1 MKIFQ
6 TLLLC
11 TLALQFVHCYELK
24 KMEEFS
30 STNVFNEA
38 KDGGGQKSRKWTKI
52 LLASKR
58 LSQYK
63 TKHGKSGLLN
73 GVKHGTDEKAIS
85 LLLKEMAKRRWI
97 KYANICMSRFKSKPL
112 CFSNGVTVFY
122 VWQKMLVT
130 KLRQDIL
137 GSLWDIIQ
145 AVGFRRFFQW
155 ISN

>member
-6 TLLLC
+6 ALLSC

-24 KMEEFS
+24 KIEEI
-30 STNVFNEA
+30 STKIAVQNA
-38 KDGGGQKSRKWTKI
+38 KDEGGLKSRKWAKI
-52 LLASKR
+52 LQASNR

-73 GVKHGTDEKAIS
+73 GVKRNTDEKAVL
-85 LLLKEMAKRRWI
+85 LLLKEMAKRRWM
-97 KYANICMSRFKSKPL
+97 KYATECMSRFKSKPL

-130 KLRQDIL
+130 KLRKEIL